1 MRRKREQQFAADR
14 GENNDSSAAIKVL
27 AHRQRK
33 LGGGKIRGDSMP
45 SLGAPTGSRDSGE
58 RKRETERERER
69 DRRRKRERE
78 EESNR
83 MSSAK
88 VRRTARN
95 PAVQRS
101 NHHAHGELSVQDVQK
116 PVLPAKAGPT
126 VRGD

>member
-69 DRRRKRERE
+69 ETGGGKEKEKRK
-78 EESNR
+78 
-83 MSSAK
+83 AI
-88 VRRTARN
+88 A
-95 PAVQRS
+95 
-101 NHHAHGELSVQDVQK
+101 
-116 PVLPAKAGPT
+116 
-126 VRGD
+126 